1 MKLDIL
7 NVVSILFFCTT
18 FIPVA
23 IVMTGTALTVIGI
36 L

>member
-7 NVVSILFFCTT
+7 DIVSILFFCTT
-18 FIPVA
+18 FIPVTA
-23 IVMTGTALTVIGI
+23 VMSGTALTVVGI

>member
-7 NVVSILFFCTT
+7 DIVSILFFCTT
-18 FIPVA
+18 FIPVTA
-23 IVMTGTALTVIGI
+23 VMFGTALTVIGI

>member
-1 MKLDIL
+1 MKIDMLT
-7 NVVSILFFCTT
+7 VVSIVFFCTT

-23 IVMTGTALTVIGI
+23 TVMSGTALTIIGI